1 MLNSIIGRV
10 ALVVAVALVLSICGC
25 TANSGTNTATT
36 NQIKS
41 VSAPHPDGIFRI
53 PLMTN
58 PPDLDPILVSDTT
71 SHQMDSKIFPTLP
84 DSYSVLNL

>member
-71 SHQMDSKIFPTLP
+71 SDPLLACLVATSA
-84 DSYSVLNL
+84 DADA